1 MIITSQTTNNQGK
14 KKIILSQ
21 LDQLGL
27 SDYYEVYTQPITE
40 TVDDLTDGK
49 ERVFI
54 SIQLPHH
61 MMNGMADELKV
72 EATLSF
78 LHTDIFV
85 KAPFNKTMPHSF
97 NQFDADERLEA
108 IEEYLGK
115 ELDFDYFTSSGII
128 EQHFLL
134 HKRNTVTEIMSS
146 FNHYKW
152 RLIKGMITGSFL
164 KYFEPIN
171 MIKNYY
177 GEKYAFEYAFLIHYT
192 AWLLIP
198 GVAGVL
204 VVIRMVNMYF
214 VRGNSFKDAI
224 DTDMNGLFGILLSI
238 WATCFLES
246 WRRKQKII

>member
-1 MIITSQTTNNQGK
+1 
-14 KKIILSQ
+14 
-21 LDQLGL
+21 
-27 SDYYEVYTQPITE
+27 
-40 TVDDLTDGK
+40 
-49 ERVFI
+49 
-54 SIQLPHH
+54 
-61 MMNGMADELKV
+61 MNEMAHELKV
-72 EATLSF
+72 ETTLSF

-85 KAPFNKTMPHSF
+85 KAPFNKNMLHSF
-97 NQFDADERLEA
+97 NQFDADEKLEA
-108 IEEYLGK
+108 IEEFLGK
-115 ELDFDYFTSSGII
+115 EIDFDYFTNSGII

-134 HKRNTVTEIMSS
+134 HKRNTVKEIMSS

-192 AWLLIP
+192 AWLLMP
-198 GVAGVL
+198 GIAGVL

-214 VRGNSFKDAI
+214 RMGKSFKDAI

-246 WRRKQKII
+246 WRRKQKIIQYMWNCSDNSFSKQDERKDDFKFYYIFNEKTDSLEKLPKAPHFWKRKGR